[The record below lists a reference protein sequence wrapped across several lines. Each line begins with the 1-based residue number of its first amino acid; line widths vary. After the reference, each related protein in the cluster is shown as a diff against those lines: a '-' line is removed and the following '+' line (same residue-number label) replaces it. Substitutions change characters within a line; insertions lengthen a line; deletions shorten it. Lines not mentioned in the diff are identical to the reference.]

1 MARKLIVDGK
11 EIEADDNITLL
22 QACEQAGAEIPR
34 FCYHER
40 LSVAGNCRMCLV
52 EWVGA
57 PKPQASCALQVRD
70 IMPNKDGT
78 PAKINTTSPYARKA
92 REGVMEFLL
101 INHPL
106 DCPICDQ
113 GGECDLQDQA
123 MGYGRAA
130 FHRFNE
136 NKRAVEDKYMGPL
149 VKTIM
154 TRCIQC
160 TRCVRFATEVAGV
173 PDLGATGRGE
183 DMEITTYLEKA
194 FASELSGNVVDLCPV
209 GALTSKPYAFNA
221 RPWELRKTE
230 SIDVMDAQGCNIRV
244 DTRGPQV
251 MRVLPRLNEE
261 VNEEWISDKAR
272 HACDGLSRQRLDRPY
287 VRVNGKL
294 KPATWNEAFAAIAAK
309 VQESSGKKM
318 AAIVGDLAAAEEI
331 KALKDL
337 MKALGVVNLDCRQDG
352 AKIGGGARQTYLF
365 NTTIA
370 GVEAADAILLVGA
383 NPRWDAPVLNARIRK
398 TWLASP
404 LKVANIGP
412 AVDLTYPVEQ
422 LGADIATLEAVANGS
437 HAFAQVLKDAKRPMI
452 VLGSG
457 ALTRT
462 DGAAILKLAAKIA
475 GDTGMIGPAGT
486 PAEGGWNGFNILH
499 TAASRVAALDLG
511 FLPEEGARD
520 VAGIVDGAQKGEID
534 FIYLLGADEF
544 DVAHL
549 GRAFI
554 VYQGSHGD
562 AGAHHADVILPG
574 AAYTEKDGLYV
585 NFEGRVQSAERA
597 GFPPG
602 EAKEDWAILRA
613 LSEVLGH
620 KLPYDDR
627 AQLRA
632 AILRDVPHFKM
643 LGEAPVHADTAAA
656 TWEGIGQSGPLDARA
671 AGRHHRLLSDQPD
684 RARQRDHGA
693 VRPRIRARNQ
703 DGGGIRWR
711 SFPSG
716 IGCCFGAALWLGLVP
731 QPGLLH
737 SADLRGADA
746 GGGRGHS
753 GRPQDLGGGADA
765 ARPQCGGPLRPAAD
779 LCRPV
784 QVPVQGSDHP
794 GGRQQGDLHDRAA
807 GHRDPG
813 LCRLGGGADHWVV
826 ADINVGIL
834 YLFAMSSLGVYG
846 IIMAGWASNSK
857 YPFLSALRAAAQM
870 VSYEVS
876 IGFVIITVL
885 LFAGSLNLSDIVRA
899 QGTGAFTLLHWNV
912 FSILF
917 PMLPIFF
924 VSALAETNRPP
935 FDLVEAESELVAGF
949 FVEYSSTPFLL
960 FFLGEYLS
968 IVLMCAMC
976 SILFLGGWLPPLNI
990 WPFTAVPGII
1000 WFLLKICFF
1009 FFMFAMVKAMVP
1021 RYRYDQLMRLGWKV
1035 FLPTSLLWVVLTAS
1049 WVLFVRP
1056 HL

>member
-1 MARKLIVDGK
+1 MATRKLIVDGK
-11 EIEADDNITLL
+11 EIEAEETLTLL

-34 FCYHER
+34 FCFHER

-57 PKPQASCALQVRD
+57 PKPQASCALQVKD
-70 IMPNKDGT
+70 IFPNKDGT

-230 SIDVMDAQGCNIRV
+230 SIDVMDAQGVNIRV
-244 DTRGPQV
+244 DARGPQV

-287 VRVNGKL
+287 IRVAGKL
-294 KPATWNEAFAAIAAK
+294 KPATWAEAFAAIAAK
-309 VQESSGKKM
+309 VKDTTPQKM

-337 MKALGVVNLDCRQDG
+337 MAALRVTNIDCRQDG
-352 AKIGGGARQTYLF
+352 AKIAPGPRQTYLF
-365 NTTIA
+365 NSTIA

-398 TWLASP
+398 AWLASGV
-404 LKVANIGP
+404 KVANIGP
-412 AVDLTYPVEQ
+412 VVDLTYPAEQ
-422 LGADIATLEAVANGS
+422 LGTDISVLGAIANGS
-437 HAFAQVLKDAKRPMI
+437 HAFAKVLGDAKRPMI
-452 VLGSG
+452 ILGSG
-457 ALTRT
+457 AITRA
-462 DGAAILKLAAKIA
+462 DGAAILALAARIA

-486 PAEGGWNGFNILH
+486 HAEGGWNGFNILH

-511 FLPEEGARD
+511 FLPGAGGRD

-562 AGAHHADVILPG
+562 AGAHHADVVLPG
-574 AAYTEKDGLYV
+574 AAYTEKDGLYA
-585 NFEGRVQSAERA
+585 NFEGRVQRGRRA
-597 GFPPG
+597 AFPPG
-602 EAKEDWAILRA
+602 DAKEDWAILRA
-613 LSEVLGH
+613 LSDVLGVR
-620 KLPYDDR
+620 LPYDDH
-627 AQLRA
+627 AALKA
-632 AILRDVPHFKM
+632 AIEKDVTHFATSNT
-643 LGEAPVHADTAAA
+643 APVHADTSAA
-656 TWEGIGQSGPLDARA
+656 TWGGIGENGALDAAPVTAAMVDYYLTNPIARA
-671 AGRHHRLLSDQPD
+671 SETMAK
-684 RARQRDHGA
+684 
-693 VRPRIRARNQ
+693 
-703 DGGGIRWR
+703 
-711 SFPSG
+711 
-716 IGCCFGAALWLGLVP
+716 C
-731 QPGLLH
+731 
-737 SADLRGADA
+737 
-746 GGGRGHS
+746 
-753 GRPQDLGGGADA
+753 
-765 ARPQCGGPLRPAAD
+765 
-779 LCRPV
+779 
-784 QVPVQGSDHP
+784 
-794 GGRQQGDLHDRAA
+794 
-807 GHRDPG
+807 
-813 LCRLGGGADHWVV
+813 
-826 ADINVGIL
+826 
-834 YLFAMSSLGVYG
+834 SL
-846 IIMAGWASNSK
+846 
-857 YPFLSALRAAAQM
+857 
-870 VSYEVS
+870 E
-876 IGFVIITVL
+876 
-885 LFAGSLNLSDIVRA
+885 
-899 QGTGAFTLLHWNV
+899 
-912 FSILF
+912 
-917 PMLPIFF
+917 F
-924 VSALAETNRPP
+924 VSGASKMAAE
-935 FDLVEAESELVAGF
+935 
-949 FVEYSSTPFLL
+949 
-960 FFLGEYLS
+960 
-968 IVLMCAMC
+968 
-976 SILFLGGWLPPLNI
+976 
-990 WPFTAVPGII
+990 
-1000 WFLLKICFF
+1000 
-1009 FFMFAMVKAMVP
+1009 
-1021 RYRYDQLMRLGWKV
+1021 
-1035 FLPTSLLWVVLTAS
+1035 
-1049 WVLFVRP
+1049 
-1056 HL
+1056 

>member
-1 MARKLIVDGK
+1 MPTRKLIVDGK
-11 EIEADDNITLL
+11 EIEADDGITLM

-70 IMPNKDGT
+70 IFPNKDGT

-244 DTRGPQV
+244 DSRGPQV
-251 MRVLPRLNEE
+251 MRVLPRLNED

-272 HACDGLSRQRLDRPY
+272 HACDGLIRQRLDRPY

-294 KPATWNEAFAAIAAK
+294 KPATWNEAFAAIAARLR
-309 VQESSGKKM
+309 ETSGARM
-318 AAIVGDLAAAEEI
+318 AAVVGDLAAAEEI

-337 MKALGVVNLDCRQDG
+337 MTALGAASLDCRQDG
-352 AKIGGGARQTYLF
+352 AKLAGGPRQSYLF
-365 NTTIA
+365 NSTIA

-398 TWLASP
+398 AWLAGP

-412 AVDLTYPVEQ
+412 EVDLTYPVEQ
-422 LGADIATLEAVANGS
+422 LGTSIAVLEEIAGGG
-437 HAFAQVLKDAKRPMI
+437 HPFAKTLKDAKRPMI
-452 VLGSG
+452 VLGTA
-457 ALTRT
+457 ALART
-462 DGAAILKLAAKIA
+462 DGAAILKLAARIA
-475 GDTGMIGPAGT
+475 GDTGMIGPAGSV
-486 PAEGGWNGFNILH
+486 AEGGWNGFNILH

-511 FLPEEGARD
+511 FLPGDGGRD

-549 GRAFI
+549 GRAFV

-562 AGAHHADVILPG
+562 AGAHNADVILPG
-574 AAYTEKDGLYV
+574 AAYTEKDGTYV
-585 NFEGRVQSAERA
+585 NFEGRVQRGERA
-597 GFPPG
+597 VFPPG
-602 EAKEDWAILRA
+602 EAKEDWAIIRA

-620 KLPYDDR
+620 TLPYNDR
-627 AQLRA
+627 TALRA
-632 AILRDVPHFKM
+632 AITRQAPHFAEVGKT
-643 LGEAPVHADTAAA
+643 PVHADTGSA
-656 TWEGIGQSGPLDARA
+656 TWDNIGTAGPLDRAPLTPGITDYYLTNPIARA
-671 AGRHHRLLSDQPD
+671 SET
-684 RARQRDHGA
+684 
-693 VRPRIRARNQ
+693 
-703 DGGGIRWR
+703 
-711 SFPSG
+711 
-716 IGCCFGAALWLGLVP
+716 
-731 QPGLLH
+731 
-737 SADLRGADA
+737 
-746 GGGRGHS
+746 
-753 GRPQDLGGGADA
+753 
-765 ARPQCGGPLRPAAD
+765 
-779 LCRPV
+779 
-784 QVPVQGSDHP
+784 
-794 GGRQQGDLHDRAA
+794 
-807 GHRDPG
+807 
-813 LCRLGGGADHWVV
+813 
-826 ADINVGIL
+826 
-834 YLFAMSSLGVYG
+834 
-846 IIMAGWASNSK
+846 MA
-857 YPFLSALRAAAQM
+857 
-870 VSYEVS
+870 
-876 IGFVIITVL
+876 I
-885 LFAGSLNLSDIVRA
+885 
-899 QGTGAFTLLHWNV
+899 
-912 FSILF
+912 
-917 PMLPIFF
+917 
-924 VSALAETNRPP
+924 
-935 FDLVEAESELVAGF
+935 
-949 FVEYSSTPFLL
+949 
-960 FFLGEYLS
+960 
-968 IVLMCAMC
+968 C
-976 SILFLGGWLPPLNI
+976 SREFLGGAKL
-990 WPFTAVPGII
+990 A
-1000 WFLLKICFF
+1000 
-1009 FFMFAMVKAMVP
+1009 AE
-1021 RYRYDQLMRLGWKV
+1021 
-1035 FLPTSLLWVVLTAS
+1035 
-1049 WVLFVRP
+1049 
-1056 HL
+1056 